1 MSRISVSRET
11 HERLN
16 IYVDCLL
23 QWNRTVNLIS
33 AGDAGDVW
41 SRHIADGVAVGE
53 MLSAHPGLIADLGSG
68 AGIPGLVAAI
78 VSNRPVCL
86 VEADQRKCAF
96 LLEAGRRTGAPVTV
110 KTSRIESA
118 GLSKQAVVTAR
129 ALAPLDRL
137 LALSIPILSPAGVGL
152 FIKGVSAEAEV
163 EAARRQF
170 QFEAEIVRGSGTII
184 VIRGLKALP

>member
-1 MSRISVSRET
+1 MSKISVSRET
-11 HERLN
+11 HERLS

-23 QWNRTVNLIS
+23 RWNKTVNLIS
-33 AGDAGDVW
+33 ARDAPDVW
-41 SRHIADGVAVGE
+41 TRHIDDGVAVGE
-53 MLSAHPGLIADLGSG
+53 MLAAHPGLIADLGSG

-96 LLEAGRRTGAPVTV
+96 LLEAGRRTGAQVTV
-110 KTSRIESA
+110 KASRIESA

-137 LALSIPILSPAGVGL
+137 LALSIPILSQAGVGL

-184 VIRGLKALP
+184 VIRGLRALS